1 MGFSEEWEERYK
13 KNTNM
18 SIWPWSDLV
27 SYVNNYAKPQNSQ
40 LRVLELGCGAGAN
53 IPFFQSFNTD
63 YFGIDG
69 STIIIDILKKRFP
82 EIKDNL
88 IVGDITNE
96 IPFEGKFDLIIDR
109 SSLTHN
115 STNTIKNGLNFVYE
129 KLNDKGKYIGI
140 DWFSTKCSE
149 FNKGKIND
157 DEFTKSFHDGP
168 FADVG
173 RVHFEEKSHLIDL
186 FKKFK
191 TLVLDHKIT
200 KTEIPEKDYTVA
212 TWNIVAQKNNN

>member
-1 MGFSEEWEERYK
+1 MGFSEEWEGRYK
-13 KNTNM
+13 ENTNM

-53 IPFFQSFNTD
+53 IPFFQSFNID

-69 STIIIDILKKRFP
+69 STIIINILKKRFP

-115 STNTIKNGLNFVYE
+115 STNAIKNGLDFVYE
-129 KLNDKGKYIGI
+129 KLNDEGKYIGI
-140 DWFSTKCSE
+140 DWFSAKCSE

-157 DEFTKSFHDGP
+157 DEFTKSFHEGP
-168 FADVG
+168 FANVG
-173 RVHFEEKSHLIDL
+173 RVHFAEKSHLIDL
-186 FKKFK
+186 FKKFEI
-191 TLVLDHKIT
+191 LVLDHKIT
-200 KTEIPEKDYTVA
+200 KTEIPENNYTIA